1 MLTLGLSSYLL
12 EIPYDAYTTLSQTDW
27 LFNTQ
32 PRVLQADWF
41 ILEVKEKATLDI
53 FVFYCET
60 VAYVYLVDKTIC
72 ARNWSRFKSKNKNQN
87 AHGSINQVGTL
98 YTNIPSNLERV
109 LIVSKYFI
117 QRRTSAM
124 CSKQSVTPW
133 QTGRAA
139 HVWRFQRE
147 QPRHTT

>member
-72 ARNWSRFKSKNKNQN
+72 ARN
-87 AHGSINQVGTL
+87 
-98 YTNIPSNLERV
+98 
-109 LIVSKYFI
+109 
-117 QRRTSAM
+117 
-124 CSKQSVTPW
+124 
-133 QTGRAA
+133 
-139 HVWRFQRE
+139 
-147 QPRHTT
+147 